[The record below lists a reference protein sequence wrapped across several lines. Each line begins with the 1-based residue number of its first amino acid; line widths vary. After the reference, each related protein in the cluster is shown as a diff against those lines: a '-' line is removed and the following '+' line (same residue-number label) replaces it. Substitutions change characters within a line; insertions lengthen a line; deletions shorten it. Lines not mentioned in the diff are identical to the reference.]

1 MSSCDFSS
9 CTDDIGFV
17 DNLMQKITEEW
28 CIDLE
33 HLHMSGI
40 SLGGMFQYYI
50 ASRATDGLGNS
61 FEVTLKKYFKLFVIP
76 IRYCNFQ
83 SSGCI
88 SINWIWKSS
97 WRCSNQLFHLGFG
110 WSQWWC
116 YPIQVDSKF
125 INLMVF
131 LKYWQLKRM

>member
-50 ASRATDGLGNS
+50 ASRATDGLGNN
-61 FEVTLKKYFKLFVIP
+61 FKDTLKKYFKLFVIP
-76 IRYCNFQ
+76 IRSCYFQ

-88 SINWIWKSS
+88 STNWIW
-97 WRCSNQLFHLGFG
+97 
-110 WSQWWC
+110 
-116 YPIQVDSKF
+116 
-125 INLMVF
+125 
-131 LKYWQLKRM
+131 

>member
-50 ASRATDGLGNS
+50 ASRSTDGLG
-61 FEVTLKKYFKLFVIP
+61 I
-76 IRYCNFQ
+76 
-83 SSGCI
+83 
-88 SINWIWKSS
+88 
-97 WRCSNQLFHLGFG
+97 
-110 WSQWWC
+110 
-116 YPIQVDSKF
+116 KF
-125 INLMVF
+125 INNLNTHKKFVF
-131 LKYWQLKRM
+131 VCIYQV